1 VRCHA
6 VLICGIAVGAAGCGP
21 TDTGVHV
28 HLHLQQLQAVDEL
41 RFHLIRLPPPDAAAG
56 VAATTVVDPETTG
69 RFLGP
74 FPPGDQDVIIY
85 LADDLDGSL
94 LRCEAAAL
102 HMGSAAGRG
111 SADVVVER
119 QKIKTVDIFM
129 VTSSDPAQPP
139 LAERANGQ
147 PCSIGAEC
155 VSGACTDGVCCESDC
170 QMSCHSCALADTLG
184 LCRPVAAGSLDA
196 RGKCDDKGAASC
208 QTNGLCDATGRC
220 AVYPAGTIC
229 EPARCVD
236 NDTALESART
246 CDGSGKCEGGGG
258 GAGGEGKGGGKM
270 SCPAPSACVS
280 GACV

>member
-1 VRCHA
+1 VA
-6 VLICGIAVGAAGCGP
+6 LIYGFAVGAAGCGRA
-21 TDTGVHV
+21 DTGVHV
-28 HLHLQQLQAVDEL
+28 HVHLQQLQFDEL
-41 RFHLIRLPPPDAAAG
+41 RFHLIRLPPPEAAAG
-56 VAATTVVDPETTG
+56 VAAATIVDPETTG

-74 FPPGDQDVIIY
+74 FRPGDQDVIIY

-94 LRCEAAAL
+94 LRCEVAAL
-102 HMGSAAGRG
+102 RAGSTAGRG

-119 QKIKTVDIFM
+119 QEIETVDVVM

-139 LAERANGQ
+139 PAARANGQ
-147 PCSIGAEC
+147 QCSIGAEC

-170 QMSCHSCALADTLG
+170 QMSCHSCALVDTPG

-208 QTNGLCDATGRC
+208 QTNGLCDAMGRC
-220 AVYPAGTIC
+220 AVYPAGTMC

-236 NDTALESART
+236 NDTAFEPART

-258 GAGGEGKGGGKM
+258 EGENKGKGGGKV
-270 SCPAPSACVS
+270 SCSAPATCVS